1 MAVMDSLTVA
11 RSLRGSIGMLAMAWL
26 LDESTIRRGAELG
39 LTDEGMGGYAVG
51 RLGVLGDCPID
62 NVVGAAYFWE
72 PATMTAMVE
81 AGREAMNPAE
91 GAAVYTQICQ
101 EWGAEKLAA
110 MEGVERLGEILEKV
124 VASASPLGAPLFVG
138 WRDMPRPADPGPAR
152 TFQSHR

>member
-26 LDESTIRRGAELG
+26 LDESTMRRGAELG
-39 LTDEGMGGYAVG
+39 LTAEGMGSYAVG

-81 AGREAMNPAE
+81 AGRAVMSPAE

-101 EWGAEKLAA
+101 RWE
-110 MEGVERLGEILEKV
+110 MERERDNK
-124 VASASPLGAPLFVG
+124 
-138 WRDMPRPADPGPAR
+138 
-152 TFQSHR
+152 